1 MSAPE
6 STPESAPERAA
17 ESAAGSTPETWLLL
31 GASSAMARAL
41 ARALANEGAALILAG
56 RDDDD
61 LAALA
66 ADCRFRGA
74 ASAEPLRWDA
84 RDPATIAPLIA
95 RLERAEGKVSAAVF
109 AGSMPPQAEIDADPA
124 LIDGVAADS
133 FTGPA
138 QVLSRVAPLIEARGA
153 GTIVGVASVAG
164 DRGRVG
170 NYVYGAAKSAFATY
184 LSGLRNRL
192 NRAGGHVVTVKPG
205 FVDTAMTWGLPGMFL
220 VAPPEAV
227 AASILKA
234 ARRRRNVIYTPFF
247 WRYIMMIIRAV
258 PEPIFKKLSI

>member
-1 MSAPE
+1 
-6 STPESAPERAA
+6 
-17 ESAAGSTPETWLLL
+17 
-31 GASSAMARAL
+31 
-41 ARALANEGAALILAG
+41 
-56 RDDDD
+56 
-61 LAALA
+61 
-66 ADCRFRGA
+66 
-74 ASAEPLRWDA
+74 
-84 RDPATIAPLIA
+84 
-95 RLERAEGKVSAAVF
+95 
-109 AGSMPPQAEIDADPA
+109 MPPQAEIDADPA
-124 LIDGVAADS
+124 LIAGVAADS

-170 NYVYGAAKSAFATY
+170 NYVYGAAKAAFATY

-192 NRAGGHVVTVKPG
+192 TRSGGHVVTVKPG

-234 ARRRRNVIYTPFF
+234 VRRQRNVIYTPFF